1 MGSCCTGRE
10 SPTGTAKGAK
20 GKTTGGTGLDSKDTP
35 GVKFKTMD
43 PVRNSIIKILKEDAN
58 REIIVLTIPM
68 AHFYDF
74 VNDL

>member
-10 SPTGTAKGAK
+10 SPTGTAKGSNK
-20 GKTTGGTGLDSKDTP
+20 KTGATGLEGKDTP

-43 PVRNSIIKILKEDAN
+43 SVRNSIIKILKEDAN

-68 AHFYDF
+68 AHFGDF